1 MHVGPKKKRKRKRNK
16 ISFAAGLFAVFAEQ
30 REVE

>member
-1 MHVGPKKKRKRKRNK
+1 MHVGPKEKKRTNQLG
-16 ISFAAGLFAVFAEQ
+16 SQPVWSLAEQ